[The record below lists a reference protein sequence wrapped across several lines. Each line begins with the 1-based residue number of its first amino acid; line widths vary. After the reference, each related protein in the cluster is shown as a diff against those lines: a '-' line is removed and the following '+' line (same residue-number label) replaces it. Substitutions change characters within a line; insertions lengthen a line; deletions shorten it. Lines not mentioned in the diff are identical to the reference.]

1 MPDEY
6 IEVGKLKGEVRKKKA
21 KMFLKKV
28 GRGIKTT
35 GRGLAKTGRS
45 IKKGYKKT
53 EKFRGQVTKELL
65 PRIAGAGREISSY
78 AERYDKERFGLRK
91 PKKKK
96 SGFGYIIGSPGITT
110 TLKDIPL
117 LGKAPKKK
125 KGKGSFDIF

>member
-1 MPDEY
+1 MQDGY
-6 IEVGKLKGEVRKKKA
+6 IEIEELRGEVRKKKA
-21 KMFLKKV
+21 KGFIKKV
-28 GRGIKTT
+28 GSGLKATGRGIVKTGRGIK
-35 GRGLAKTGRS
+35 
-45 IKKGYKKT
+45 KGYRKT